1 MRASRWDA
9 IGIRSTVAALGNFA
23 AVTERNDPGQKKS
36 KRVHGG
42 GGENAVARRR
52 QRVDART
59 V

>member
-9 IGIRSTVAALGNFA
+9 IGIRVTVAALGNFA
-23 AVTERNDPGQKKS
+23 GAERNDPGQKKS

-52 QRVDART
+52 QRADARN